1 MKQKLQKDEYSK
13 GAKWWDESVG
23 ILGRDHQKRDI
34 DPVMLSLAGSVSKKN
49 ILEIGTGNGYFAE
62 MLAQKGAKVT
72 AIDLSSK
79 LIAIAKK
86 RQQKTSARVNYLV
99 RDAASL
105 KGIKARSFD
114 VVFDNMC
121 LMDNADCKKAVRE
134 CGKVLKPQGTFI
146 FSIMHPA
153 FFDYGQL
160 WTRAKIKDKEFL
172 ARVIPQYISS
182 APMKRPFHN
191 SFSVTQFHRPIFEY
205 VGYLRDAGFFIEDLR
220 EISTREMPR
229 IARPD
234 DGDVTLSR
242 SKYLNVADQRIKET
256 ATKEI
261 PFFLIIKAIKP

>member
-23 ILGRDHQKRDI
+23 VSGRDHQKRDI
-34 DPVMLSLAGSVSKKN
+34 DPVMLDLARNVVKKN
-49 ILEIGTGNGYFAE
+49 ILEIGAGNGYFAE
-62 MLAQKGAKVT
+62 MLARNGAKVT
-72 AIDLSSK
+72 ATDLSSK

-86 RQQKTSARVNYLV
+86 RQQKTPAKINYLV
-99 RDAASL
+99 RDAANL

-114 VVFDNMC
+114 IVFANMC
-121 LMDNADCKKAVRE
+121 LMDIADCKKAVRE
-134 CGKVLKPQGTFI
+134 CGRVLKAKGVFI

-160 WTRAKIKDKEFL
+160 WTRAKVKDKEFL
-172 ARVIPQYISS
+172 ARVIPRYISS
-182 APMKRPFHN
+182 ASMKRPFHD

-220 EISTREMPR
+220 EISTKEMPR
-229 IARPD
+229 MARPD

-242 SKYLNVADQRIKET
+242 SKYFSATDRRIKET